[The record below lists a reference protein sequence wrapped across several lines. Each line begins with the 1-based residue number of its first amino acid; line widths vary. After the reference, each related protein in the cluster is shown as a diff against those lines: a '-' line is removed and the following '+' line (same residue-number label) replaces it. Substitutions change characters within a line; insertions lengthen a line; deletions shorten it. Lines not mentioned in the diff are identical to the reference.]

1 MRIRLTA
8 AIAAI
13 AVLASMGTARAQPGP
28 PGPPAVGV
36 VAAQKRPIT
45 ETSEFVGRIQATDKV
60 DIVARVTAF
69 LEERLFTEGSEVQ
82 KGDLLYR
89 LERGPFEAELQSKL
103 ATVAQMQALLRN
115 ATIALNRV
123 QSLLNTP
130 AGQRS
135 TVDDALAQQ
144 ASYAAQLQAAQ
155 AQVRAAQI
163 NLEYTEIH
171 APISG
176 KIARTTVTIGN
187 VVGPT
192 TGALTTIVSQDP
204 MYVVFPVSVRAEL
217 DLRKQYDTK
226 GGFAA
231 VVLRLRLP
239 NGNLYPHPGTLD
251 YADPTVAQGTDTIT
265 LRGRLPNPVRPG
277 VKVGEP
283 GDRELVDG
291 EFVTVLVEG
300 VTPVLALAIPRSAVL
315 SDQQGTYVYVIDADN
330 KAQQRRIQLGQSTP
344 DTAVVMAGL
353 QDGEQVIADGIQRVR
368 PGLVVN
374 PAPAAPPV
382 TAPPGTPQA
391 APVQAGPAQAAPSRN

>member
-1 MRIRLTA
+1 MMRIRLTA
-8 AIAAI
+8 VPAAL
-13 AVLASMGTARAQPGP
+13 VLLVCALLACAGPARAQPGP
-28 PGPPAVGV
+28 GGPPAVGT
-36 VAAQKRPIT
+36 VAVQKQPII

-82 KGDLLYR
+82 KGDLLYK

-144 ASYAAQLQAAQ
+144 SSYAAQLQAAQ
-155 AQVRAAQI
+155 AQVRSAQI

-176 KIARTTVTIGN
+176 KIGRATVTIGN

-217 DLRKQYDTK
+217 DLRKQYDSK

-231 VVLRLRLP
+231 VALRLRLP
-239 NGNLYPHPGTLD
+239 NGQLYPQAGTLD
-251 YADPTVAQGTDTIT
+251 YADPTVAPGTDTIT
-265 LRGRLPNPVRPG
+265 LRGRVPNPLRPG
-277 VKVGEP
+277 AKLGEP
-283 GDRELVDG
+283 GNRELVDG

-300 VTPVLALAIPRSAVL
+300 VQPVLALAIPRSAVL
-315 SDQQGTYVYVIDADN
+315 SDQQGTYVYVVDGEK
-330 KAQQRRIQLGQSTP
+330 KAQQRRIQLGQSTQA
-344 DTAVVMAGL
+344 TAVVMAGL
-353 QDGEQVIADGIQRVR
+353 QEGDQVIADGIQRVR
-368 PGLVVN
+368 PGVVVN
-374 PAPAAPPV
+374 PAPAAPTV
-382 TAPPGTPQA
+382 TAPPNPPQPA
-391 APVQAGPAQAAPSRN
+391 APARN